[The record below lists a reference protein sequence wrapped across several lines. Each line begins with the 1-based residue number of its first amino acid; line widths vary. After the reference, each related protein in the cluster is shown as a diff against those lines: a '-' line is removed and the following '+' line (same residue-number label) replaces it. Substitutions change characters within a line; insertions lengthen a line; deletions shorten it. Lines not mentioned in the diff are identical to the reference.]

1 MSSLVEKQKK
11 RRKHQDEREESQFG
25 SRVDPVDND
34 DDKDE
39 SPLVIN
45 FSEVLDED
53 PSFGSD
59 INNKMLDAI
68 KGIEKIED
76 AIDFVTN
83 FSSMSNLKL
92 DYQSTI
98 NDFIYSIVKTFAG
111 YFVLNENYF
120 KEILPEYHLGA
131 TIHVQ
136 IFMNLFRDKNY
147 IV

>member
-59 INNKMLDAI
+59 INNVHDKKNETIPFKKISKMFKKNIMKFNEIKLNDGEKMLDAI

-83 FSSMSNLKL
+83 FSSMSNL
-92 DYQSTI
+92 
-98 NDFIYSIVKTFAG
+98 
-111 YFVLNENYF
+111 
-120 KEILPEYHLGA
+120 
-131 TIHVQ
+131 
-136 IFMNLFRDKNY
+136 
-147 IV
+147 